1 MMLSS
6 SIRVPIS
13 ATALPHNTGN
23 TLSSRTPKTSQKAK
37 VITEKANSL
46 VFKVKT
52 KENADIHLKEA
63 KDFEAKNLYEDALV
77 EYENAYLLSP
87 DELADVEHKIQVLKT
102 YIQPEPFVIADLYSR
117 INNAM
122 NNNLLKQCVEMC
134 DRIILLAESNSKE
147 SSYALKCK
155 TECKRIL
162 ATRGRID
169 SAE

>member
-1 MMLSS
+1 MM
-6 SIRVPIS
+6 
-13 ATALPHNTGN
+13 
-23 TLSSRTPKTSQKAK
+23 PKTSQKAK